1 MQNAPREHAILSTF
15 IKLPFVFKICIFSIF
30 EWPFKTGLY
39 QARYFCSRRIHLQRM
54 AHQDLN
60 LIQEDLNG
68 FMSHLIK
75 ILTFILPDM
84 SETKMVLSIKHGIN
98 NISAFS
104 TVSKIFVLSEEQMS
118 RDSGLVFFLIL
129 SLFFSAAK
137 SGSTAIMQE
146 LLTKVRKIERIAE
159 VIHSAIQGGHLEIV
173 KLIME
178 VI

>member
-1 MQNAPREHAILSTF
+1 
-15 IKLPFVFKICIFSIF
+15 
-30 EWPFKTGLY
+30 
-39 QARYFCSRRIHLQRM
+39 M

-104 TVSKIFVLSEEQMS
+104 TVSEIFVLSEEQMS
-118 RDSGLVFFLIL
+118 RDSGLVFFFDFIFVFQCCKERKY
-129 SLFFSAAK
+129 SHYARTTHK
-137 SGSTAIMQE
+137 GS
-146 LLTKVRKIERIAE
+146 KN
-159 VIHSAIQGGHLEIV
+159 
-173 KLIME
+173 
-178 VI
+178 